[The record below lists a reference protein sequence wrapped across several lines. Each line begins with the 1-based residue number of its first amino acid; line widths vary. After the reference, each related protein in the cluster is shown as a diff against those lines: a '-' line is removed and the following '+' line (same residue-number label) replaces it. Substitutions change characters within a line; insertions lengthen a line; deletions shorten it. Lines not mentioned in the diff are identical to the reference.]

1 MGSDAKYVVRLS
13 VSERVEL
20 EAIQADRRVAK
31 DRALRARMLSKADAD
46 GPAWTD
52 WQIAEAFEVG
62 TITVSRLR
70 QRCVLEGLSAAL
82 APRPRSGSKPR
93 TLDGAGEARLIA
105 LACGKPPE
113 GRAKWT
119 LKLLADKLVELEIV
133 SEISDE
139 TVRLTL
145 KKTNSSRGCASSG
158 SFRPMPMPNS
168 CATWRTR

>member
-1 MGSDAKYVVRLS
+1 MGTDAKFVVRLS
-13 VSERVEL
+13 SSERVQL
-20 EAIQADRRVAK
+20 EALLAEPRVAK
-31 DRALRARMLSKADAD
+31 DRVLRARMLLKADVD
-46 GPAWTD
+46 GWAWTD
-52 WQIAEAFEVG
+52 SQIAEAFEV
-62 TITVSRLR
+62 TTRTVARLR
-70 QRCVLEGLSAAL
+70 QRCVWEGLTAAL
-82 APRPRSGSKPR
+82 AARTRSGTKPR
-93 TLDGAGEARLIA
+93 KLDGAAEATLIA
-105 LACGKPPE
+105 LACGTAPE

-158 SFRPMPMPNS
+158 SSPPTPMPNS

>member
-1 MGSDAKYVVRLS
+1 MGTDAKSVVRLS
-13 VSERVEL
+13 ISERVQL
-20 EAIQADRRVAK
+20 EALLAEPRVAK
-31 DRALRARMLSKADAD
+31 DRALRARMLLMADVD

-52 WQIAEAFEVG
+52 SRIAEAFDVV
-62 TITVSRLR
+62 TMTVARLR
-70 QRCVLEGLSAAL
+70 QRCVWEGLTAL
-82 APRPRSGSKPR
+82 AARTRSGTKPR
-93 TLDGAGEARLIA
+93 KLDGAAEATLIA
-105 LACGKPPE
+105 LACGKAPE

>member
-1 MGSDAKYVVRLS
+1 MGTDAKSVVRLS
-13 VSERVEL
+13 ISERVQL
-20 EAIQADRRVAK
+20 EALLAEPRVAK
-31 DRALRARMLSKADAD
+31 DRAMRARMLLMADVD

-52 WQIAEAFEVG
+52 SRIAEAFDVV
-62 TITVSRLR
+62 TMTVARLR
-70 QRCVLEGLSAAL
+70 QRCVWEGLTAAL
-82 APRPRSGSKPR
+82 SPRTRSGTKPR
-93 TLDGAGEARLIA
+93 KLDGAAEATLIA
-105 LACGKPPE
+105 LACGKAPE